1 MRSDD
6 AQALQKIDEQLCNI
20 FDSFNNTENFAKVQI
35 SYELSGFRPTG
46 NGVPE
51 AAQKALADAAAE
63 VLFKYTGKQPVRRS
77 GSTDCNIPLS
87 MGIPAVSFGG
97 YRGGGAHTRQEWVD
111 AGSFEEGYNILLA
124 FIGKYFIWKN

>member
-1 MRSDD
+1 M
-6 AQALQKIDEQLCNI
+6 
-20 FDSFNNTENFAKVQI
+20 QI
-35 SYELSGFRPTG
+35 SYELTGFRPTG

-51 AAQKALADAAAE
+51 AVQKALADTAAE
-63 VLFKYTGKQPVRRS
+63 VICRYTGREPVRRS

-111 AGSFEEGYNILLA
+111 AGSFEEGYNIILA
-124 FIGKYFIWKN
+124 FIGNISYGKTDTIRQSEYAGSPAVSWKRRADSG